1 MCPVILMGWSTTA
14 GTGDNGSLNT
24 TAGLADAGGFADTGG
39 FTHAGGFGGTD
50 GSATTG
56 GSSDSGITEQ
66 LGLWSVISFDDTFD
80 QAAPTVFM
88 EGQAFTIFA
97 PDSSR
102 AFSFELLLASDKR
115 IVL

>member
-14 GTGDNGSLNT
+14 GTGGTGSLNT
-24 TAGLADAGGFADTGG
+24 TAGLADAGGF
-39 FTHAGGFGGTD
+39 THAGGFGGTN

-56 GSSDSGITEQ
+56 GSCDSGITEQ